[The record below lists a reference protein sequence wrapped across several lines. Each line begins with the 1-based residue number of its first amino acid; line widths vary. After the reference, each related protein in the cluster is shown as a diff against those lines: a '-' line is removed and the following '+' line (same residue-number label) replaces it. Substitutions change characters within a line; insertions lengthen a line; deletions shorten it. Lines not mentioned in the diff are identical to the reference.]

1 MISWYFSF
9 SLYLAVVLEQF
20 KRKQRFAHFFSSVHA
35 QIPVSTLPTH
45 PRPRTFFQ
53 PFLQRHLYSPGQT
66 IPDST
71 RGTQYSLGKH
81 SVLKNLQASW
91 APKIQMKIVY
101 GILEWKLFARFL
113 RTAFTLTG
121 FVHFFFFI
129 FPLHRWFR
137 IVTFGKTAKAIK
149 ASTQGK
155 IGLSRNSGW
164 LKQIQTQETICEH
177 LHLLN
182 MFPTGFLILWHFF
195 RSG

>member
-9 SLYLAVVLEQF
+9 SLYQAVVLEQF

-45 PRPRTFFQ
+45 PRPGTFFQ

-91 APKIQMKIVY
+91 APKIQMKNSIWHIRMETRRSLSKY
-101 GILEWKLFARFL
+101 TEFI
-113 RTAFTLTG
+113 LTG
-121 FVHFFFFI
+121 FVLFLFS
-129 FPLHRWFR
+129 FPLHRWFQ
-137 IVTFGKTAKAIK
+137 IVTSGKTEKAIK
-149 ASTQGK
+149 ASTLGK
-155 IGLSRNSGW
+155 SRVKPQFQLAETNSN
-164 LKQIQTQETICEH
+164 TIDQ
-177 LHLLN
+177 
-182 MFPTGFLILWHFF
+182 LWT
-195 RSG
+195 SAPS

>member
-9 SLYLAVVLEQF
+9 SLYQAVVLEQF

-91 APKIQMKIVY
+91 APKIQMKNSIWH
-101 GILEWKLFARFL
+101 IRMETL
-113 RTAFTLTG
+113 RSVSKDSIYIDWFCS
-121 FVHFFFFI
+121 FFFFI
-129 FPLHRWFR
+129 LPLHRWFR

-164 LKQIQTQETICEH
+164 LKQIQTQETSCEH

-182 MFPTGFLILWHFF
+182 LFPTGFLILWHFF
-195 RSG
+195 RAG

>member
-1 MISWYFSF
+1 MNNLKGNKDSHIFFHRCMRKYQSLPYQHIRARELFSNPF
-9 SLYLAVVLEQF
+9 YKGICIPLARPFPTAPAQRSIHLANTPFWKTCKHREPLKF
-20 KRKQRFAHFFSSVHA
+20 K
-35 QIPVSTLPTH
+35 
-45 PRPRTFFQ
+45 
-53 PFLQRHLYSPGQT
+53 
-66 IPDST
+66 
-71 RGTQYSLGKH
+71 
-81 SVLKNLQASW
+81 W
-91 APKIQMKIVY
+91 KIVY

-137 IVTFGKTAKAIK
+137 IVTFGKPAKAIK

>member
-1 MISWYFSF
+1 MES
-9 SLYLAVVLEQF
+9 A
-20 KRKQRFAHFFSSVHA
+20 QRFAHFFSTVHA

-66 IPDST
+66 ISDST

-91 APKIQMKIVY
+91 APKIQMKTHSIWHIRMETLHSLSKDSIY
-101 GILEWKLFARFL
+101 IDRFCS
-113 RTAFTLTG
+113 
-121 FVHFFFFI
+121 FFFFI
-129 FPLHRWFR
+129 FPLHRWFQ
-137 IVTFGKTAKAIK
+137 IVTSGKTAKAIK

-155 IGLSRNSGW
+155 IGLSRNSSW
-164 LKQIQTQETICEH
+164 LKQIQTQGTICEH

-182 MFPTGFLILWHFF
+182 LFPKVFSFYGTFF
-195 RSG
+195 AQGKHYCCRAIKKKYS